1 MNIILCTKNSNI
13 NYFEGIKVHERVSQV
28 INGRW
33 KNPPFYNTIVLCDDV
48 AVKDYHVEQLWNCV
62 LIDGKLIMPKKYSK
76 LFNDVEK
83 YAGNENYVI
92 ITRRDGLVRRD
103 VTYPRTVDA
112 IICGVQKASTSSL
125 LVNLRKHPD
134 IVAKDDEIH
143 YFDINWKKGEGWLK
157 DLHPRKGGKEIVLL
171 KNPELIYLTNT
182 HSMIQQVNPFVKLIV
197 ILRNPIDRA
206 YSSWQMVKNNGWV
219 YNTFE
224 EAIDEE
230 LKWRMGENRTFFTA
244 VYHYL
249 QRGLYYQQLMDLLRW
264 FPRQNIYICI
274 MEHGI
279 KYDEIC
285 DFLGIKC
292 VGGEGVGDE
301 KVRVGKYDKKMSGEV
316 RRRLEDF
323 YRTSI
328 VDLEN
333 MLGYKTGWM

>member
-1 MNIILCTKNSNI
+1 MNIILCTKNSKI
-13 NYFEGIKVHERVSQV
+13 NYFDGIKVHERAGQV
-28 INGRW
+28 ISGKW
-33 KNPPFYNTIVLCDDV
+33 KNPPFFNSIVLCEDV
-48 AVKDYHVEQLWNCV
+48 TVKEYHVEQLWNCI
-62 LIDGKLIMPKKYSK
+62 LIDGKLTVPKKYSK
-76 LFNDVEK
+76 LFNDVE
-83 YAGNENYVI
+83 ENGDYIV
-92 ITRRDGLVRRD
+92 ITRRDGLVKRD
-103 VTYPRTVDA
+103 VSYPHAVDA

-134 IVAKDDEIH
+134 IVAKDDEVH

-157 DLHPRKGGKEIVLL
+157 SQHIRREDRNEIVLL

-182 HSMIQQVNPFVKLIV
+182 HPMIQQVNPFVKLIV

-219 YNTFE
+219 NNTFE

-249 QRGLYYQQLMDLLRW
+249 QRGLYYQQLVELLRW
-264 FPRQNIYICI
+264 FPRQNVYICI

-292 VGGEGVGDE
+292 VDEGNIGNE
-301 KVRVGKYDKKMSGEV
+301 KIRVGKYDKKMGSNV
-316 RRRLEDF
+316 RQRLEDF
-323 YRTSI
+323 YRTS
-328 VDLEN
+328 VKDLEK